1 MRLAIVDELR
11 GKLQGTHKKIVLPE
25 GEDIRVLEAAFK
37 LKTEGIV
44 TPILLGNKEK
54 VKKIAKDNN
63 INIDDIEILNPS
75 THDKFESYVDH
86 FVEIRK
92 GKNSKEEALEIIK
105 DVNYFGTMMVELGDA
120 DGMVSGAIHTT
131 GDTVRPAL
139 QIIKTKPGVSRTSGA
154 MILLGD
160 RAHKYLFADIAIN
173 PTLDAQQLAEV
184 AVVSGKTAE
193 VFGINPKIALLSF
206 STNGSAKTPES
217 LKVAE
222 ATKIAKEIAKKEEL
236 NYKIDGEMQ
245 FDTAIKPEVAELKFP
260 DSEVAGR
267 ANTFIFPDLQSGN
280 IGYKI
285 AQRLGNLVAVGPI
298 LQGLNKP
305 VNDLSRGCVAEDI
318 YITALVTAA
327 QSL

>member
-11 GKLQGTHKKIVLPE
+11 EKLQGSHKKIVLPE
-25 GEDIRVLEAAFK
+25 GEDVRILEAASK
-37 LKTEGIV
+37 LQHEGIV
-44 TPILLGNKEK
+44 KPILLGDKEK
-54 VKKIAKDNN
+54 VQKVAKDNN
-63 INIDDIEILNPS
+63 INIDNIEILTPS
-75 THDKFESYVDH
+75 THERFEEYVNA
-86 FVEIRK
+86 FVDIRK
-92 GKNSKEEALEIIK
+92 GKNTKEEALEIIK
-105 DVNYFGTMMVELGDA
+105 DVNYFGTMMVELGHA
-120 DGMVSGAIHTT
+120 DGMTSGAVHTT

-160 RAHKYLFADIAIN
+160 RTHKYLFADIAIN

-193 VFGINPKIALLSF
+193 VFGIDPKVALLSF

-222 ATKIAKEIAKKEEL
+222 ATKLAKEIIEKEGL
-236 NYKIDGEMQ
+236 SFKIDGEMQ
-245 FDTAIKPEVAELKFP
+245 FDTAIEPEVAELKFP
-260 DSEVAGR
+260 NSEVAGK

-285 AQRLGNLVAVGPI
+285 AQRLGNLIAVGPI

-305 VNDLSRGCVAEDI
+305 VNDLSRGCVAEDV